1 MHGRRGGPMSKQL
14 ADIVRS
20 STLVAALALAAP
32 AAAAAQTL
40 TPAEQQMAS
49 ATTQIAAQPD
59 DPQPHVD
66 LGWALAR
73 RARETGDPAY
83 YAKGQEEASRAIA
96 MSPGNFEARKLEAWL
111 LLGRHEFGRAL
122 DAAKVLNR
130 QAPDDVMVYGFLADA
145 SAELGEYK
153 SAEDAVQWM
162 LDMRP
167 GNLSGLTR
175 AAYLREVFGD
185 VDGAIDLYTTAF
197 DRMSPLEIEDRAWIL
212 SQVGHLYLSIGKT
225 PEAGQALEQ
234 ALKLMPDYHYALG
247 YLAKVRLAE
256 NRPDDAVMLLHRL
269 CDVAPHAENLYALAE
284 ALHRVGS
291 PEARTVYA
299 DFEQRALAESETA
312 DNANRELIFFYAD
325 RQSLGDEAKRIA
337 ALERVARHDIHTLD
351 ANAWALSAAG
361 DHAKARVEVEKALAV
376 GTRDAT
382 ILYHAGVIAMRLQD
396 RASAQAYL
404 GQSLAV
410 NPLSPVADEARR
422 ALNRLTAQARQ

>member
-1 MHGRRGGPMSKQL
+1 MSKQL
-14 ADIVRS
+14 TVITRATMLAVA
-20 STLVAALALAAP
+20 LVTHALAAH
-32 AAAAAQTL
+32 AEQNL
-40 TPAEQQMAS
+40 TPAEQQTAW
-49 ATTQIAAQPD
+49 ATKQIAAQPD

-83 YAKGQEEASRAIA
+83 YGKGQEEASRAIA
-96 MSPGNFEARKLEAWL
+96 LSPGNFEARKLEAWL
-111 LLGRHEFGRAL
+111 LLGRHDFGRAL
-122 DAAKVLNR
+122 EAAKVLNR
-130 QAPDDVMVYGFLADA
+130 QAPDDVMVYGFVADA

-185 VDGAIDLYTTAF
+185 VDAAIDLYTTAF
-197 DRMSPLEIEDRAWIL
+197 DRTSPLEVEDRAWIL

-225 PEAGQALEQ
+225 LEAGQALEQ

-256 NRPDDAVMLLHRL
+256 NRPADAVTVLRRL
-269 CDVAPHAENLYALAE
+269 CDVAPHAENLYVLAE
-284 ALHRVGS
+284 ALHRLGS
-291 PEARTVYA
+291 AEARTVDA
-299 DFEQRALAESETA
+299 DFEQKALAESETA
-312 DNANRELIFFYAD
+312 DNANRELVFFYAD
-325 RQSLGDEAKRIA
+325 RRSLGGEARRIA
-337 ALERVARHDIHTLD
+337 GLERAARHDIHTLD
-351 ANAWALSAAG
+351 ANAWALSASG
-361 DHAKARVEVEKALAV
+361 DHARARVEVEKALAV

-410 NPLSPVADEARR
+410 NPLSSVADEARR

>member
-1 MHGRRGGPMSKQL
+1 
-14 ADIVRS
+14 
-20 STLVAALALAAP
+20 
-32 AAAAAQTL
+32 
-40 TPAEQQMAS
+40 
-49 ATTQIAAQPD
+49 
-59 DPQPHVD
+59 
-66 LGWALAR
+66 
-73 RARETGDPAY
+73 
-83 YAKGQEEASRAIA
+83 
-96 MSPGNFEARKLEAWL
+96 
-111 LLGRHEFGRAL
+111 
-122 DAAKVLNR
+122 
-130 QAPDDVMVYGFLADA
+130 
-145 SAELGEYK
+145 
-153 SAEDAVQWM
+153 
-162 LDMRP
+162 
-167 GNLSGLTR
+167 
-175 AAYLREVFGD
+175 
-185 VDGAIDLYTTAF
+185 
-197 DRMSPLEIEDRAWIL
+197 
-212 SQVGHLYLSIGKT
+212 
-225 PEAGQALEQ
+225 
-234 ALKLMPDYHYALG
+234 LKLMPDYHYALG

-256 NRPDDAVMLLHRL
+256 NRSADAVMLLHRL

-325 RQSLGDEAKRIA
+325 RQSLGVEAKRIA

-396 RASAQAYL
+396 RASAHAYL

>member
-1 MHGRRGGPMSKQL
+1 MSKQL
-14 ADIVRS
+14 TVITRATI
-20 STLVAALALAAP
+20 LAAAFVTSGL
-32 AAAAAQTL
+32 AAHAEQTL
-40 TPAEQQMAS
+40 TPAEQQIAW
-49 ATTQIAAQPD
+49 ATKQIAAQPD

-83 YAKGQEEASRAIA
+83 YGKGQEEASRALA
-96 MSPGNFEARKLEAWL
+96 LSPGNFEARKLEAWL

-145 SAELGEYK
+145 SAELGEYN

-197 DRMSPLEIEDRAWIL
+197 DRTSPLEVEDRAWIL

-225 PEAGQALEQ
+225 PEAGQALEL
-234 ALKLMPDYHYALG
+234 ALKLMPGYHYALG

-256 NRPDDAVMLLHRL
+256 NRPANAVTLLRRL
-269 CDVAPHAENLYALAE
+269 CEVAPHAENLYALAE
-284 ALHRVGS
+284 ALHRLGS
-291 PEARTVYA
+291 AQAGTVYA
-299 DFEQRALAESETA
+299 DFEQKALAESETA
-312 DNANRELIFFYAD
+312 DNANRELIFFYTD
-325 RQSLGDEAKRIA
+325 RRSLGGEARRIA

-382 ILYHAGVIAMRLQD
+382 ILYHAGVIAMRLRD

-410 NPLSPVADEARR
+410 NPLSSVADEARG

>member
-1 MHGRRGGPMSKQL
+1 MSKQL
-14 ADIVRS
+14 TIITHATILAA
-20 STLVAALALAAP
+20 LVASPLAAR
-32 AAAAAQTL
+32 AEEAL
-40 TPAEQQMAS
+40 TPAEQQMAW
-49 ATTQIAAQPD
+49 ATKQIAAQPD

-83 YAKGQEEASRAIA
+83 YGKGQEEASRAIA
-96 MSPGNFEARKLEAWL
+96 LSPGNFEARKLEAWL

-145 SAELGEYK
+145 SAELGEYN

-197 DRMSPLEIEDRAWIL
+197 DRTSPLEVEDRAWIV

-225 PEAGQALEQ
+225 PEAGQALEL
-234 ALKLMPDYHYALG
+234 ALKLMPGYHYALG

-256 NRPDDAVMLLHRL
+256 NRPANAVTLLRRL
-269 CDVAPHAENLYALAE
+269 CEVAPHAENLYALAE
-284 ALHRVGS
+284 ALHRLGS
-291 PEARTVYA
+291 AQAGTVYA
-299 DFEQRALAESETA
+299 DFEQKALAESETA
-312 DNANRELIFFYAD
+312 DNANRELIFFYTD
-325 RQSLGDEAKRIA
+325 RRSLGGEARRIA
-337 ALERVARHDIHTLD
+337 ALERAARHDIHTLD

-382 ILYHAGVIAMRLQD
+382 ILYHAGVIAMRLRD

-410 NPLSPVADEARR
+410 NPLSSVADEARG

>member
-1 MHGRRGGPMSKQL
+1 MSKQL
-14 ADIVRS
+14 TIITHATILAA
-20 STLVAALALAAP
+20 LVASPLAAR
-32 AAAAAQTL
+32 AEEAL
-40 TPAEQQMAS
+40 TPAEQQMAW
-49 ATTQIAAQPD
+49 ATKQIAAQPD

-83 YAKGQEEASRAIA
+83 YGKGQEEASRAIA
-96 MSPGNFEARKLEAWL
+96 LSPGNFEARKLEAWL

-145 SAELGEYK
+145 SAELGEYN

-197 DRMSPLEIEDRAWIL
+197 DRTSPLEVEDRAWIV

-225 PEAGQALEQ
+225 PEAGQALEL
-234 ALKLMPDYHYALG
+234 ALKLMPGYHYALG

-256 NRPDDAVMLLHRL
+256 NRPANAVTLLRRL
-269 CDVAPHAENLYALAE
+269 CEVAPHAENLYALAE
-284 ALHRVGS
+284 ALHRLGS
-291 PEARTVYA
+291 AQAGTVYA
-299 DFEQRALAESETA
+299 DFEQKALAESETA
-312 DNANRELIFFYAD
+312 DNANRELIFFYTD
-325 RQSLGDEAKRIA
+325 RRSLG
-337 ALERVARHDIHTLD
+337 
-351 ANAWALSAAG
+351 G
-361 DHAKARVEVEKALAV
+361 
-376 GTRDAT
+376 
-382 ILYHAGVIAMRLQD
+382 
-396 RASAQAYL
+396 
-404 GQSLAV
+404 
-410 NPLSPVADEARR
+410 EARR
-422 ALNRLTAQARQ
+422 SPRAGGPPRHPHARRQCVGAQRRWRPRESAGRGREGTGGRYARRDHPVSRGGDRDAAAGSRIGAGVSRAVAGRESAVVGCRRGPRRAQSPDGPGTAVIVTALRR

>member
-1 MHGRRGGPMSKQL
+1 MSKQL
-14 ADIVRS
+14 TVITCATILAAAFVTS
-20 STLVAALALAAP
+20 AVAAHAE
-32 AAAAAQTL
+32 QTL
-40 TPAEQQMAS
+40 TPAEQQIAWAMK
-49 ATTQIAAQPD
+49 QIAVQPD

-83 YAKGQEEASRAIA
+83 YGKGQEEASRAIA
-96 MSPGNFEARKLEAWL
+96 LSPDNFEARKLDAWL

-122 DAAKVLNR
+122 EAAKVLNR
-130 QAPDDVMVYGFLADA
+130 RAPDDVMVYGFLADA

-185 VDGAIDLYTTAF
+185 VDGAIDLYSAAF
-197 DRMSPLEIEDRAWIL
+197 DRMSPLEVEDRAWIL

-247 YLAKVRLAE
+247 HLAKVRLAE
-256 NRPDDAVMLLHRL
+256 NRPADAVTLLRRL

-284 ALHRVGS
+284 ALHRLGS
-291 PEARTVYA
+291 AEATTFYA
-299 DFEQRALAESETA
+299 DFERKALAESETA
-312 DNANRELIFFYAD
+312 DNANRELVSFYAD
-325 RQSLGDEAKRIA
+325 RRSLGVEARRIA
-337 ALERVARHDIHTLD
+337 ALERVARRDIHTLD

-361 DHAKARVEVEKALAV
+361 DHAEARVEVEKALAV

-410 NPLSPVADEARR
+410 NPLSPVADDARR
-422 ALNRLTAQARQ
+422 ALNRLTAQAPQ